1 MTIKSMLTAKAEA
14 NPDTTAFFT
23 AVVLMILTV
32 TTILGWLLV
41 FYHTEGFGVNEW
53 VTTQAPVIVWVL
65 YVIGVIAIIPVGI
78 AFLGYTVAERMDK
91 WIYLTEAKASR
102 RRTVRFVKTN
112 SPRRVEQRDFGNRF
126 QCPKCGEIPI
136 TGPCPWGCDD

>member
-1 MTIKSMLTAKAEA
+1 MAIKSWLTAKAEA
-14 NPDTTAFFT
+14 NPYNTASNLQALAFLTTA
-23 AVVLMILTV
+23 
-32 TTILGWLLV
+32 LGITSWMFL
-41 FYHTEGFGVNEW
+41 F
-53 VTTQAPVIVWVL
+53 
-65 YVIGVIAIIPVGI
+65 VIATTHPLVNPQDGLAYWLVRI
-78 AFLGYTVAERMDK
+78 ALVATMVAGQAVLLWLGMTLSDRVHDWCYEVNKRARH
-91 WIYLTEAKASR
+91 